1 MSLALALASAAVYGA
16 ADFVG
21 GVGARRAGAYVVTTW
36 ARGAAL
42 VALLLATAVV
52 PGTFDGAVLLG
63 AAAGIVSG
71 LALVL
76 FFRALA
82 TGPMGVVSPITALL
96 AAGVPTLAGII
107 AGERPGAASVAGIAL
122 GLLAVTIVSR
132 SPEGH
137 EQPLTPKVA
146 AMAVGSGTGFGIFLL
161 VVGTTG
167 SETGLWPLTAGA
179 AAGFALFAGVGVAT
193 RRPLQAGTVTGLA
206 LLSGSLDAMAN
217 VLYLLAARAGL
228 LSISAF
234 LASLY
239 PVTTVLLARHVL
251 GERLHRSQLGGV
263 GLALLAV
270 GLVSLG

>member
-52 PGTFDGAVLLG
+52 PGTLDGAVLLG
-63 AAAGIVSG
+63 AAAGVVSG

-107 AGERPGAASVAGIAL
+107 AGERPARRRSPG
-122 GLLAVTIVSR
+122 SR
-132 SPEGH
+132 SASWRSP
-137 EQPLTPKVA
+137 
-146 AMAVGSGTGFGIFLL
+146 S
-161 VVGTTG
+161 
-167 SETGLWPLTAGA
+167 SA
-179 AAGFALFAGVGVAT
+179 AAPRDT
-193 RRPLQAGTVTGLA
+193 S
-206 LLSGSLDAMAN
+206 SG
-217 VLYLLAARAGL
+217 
-228 LSISAF
+228 
-234 LASLY
+234 
-239 PVTTVLLARHVL
+239 
-251 GERLHRSQLGGV
+251 
-263 GLALLAV
+263 
-270 GLVSLG
+270 